1 MLRPDKVSKQY
12 ADIIPQLHALGY
24 TCTLKGSDSDQV
36 CIMRIGRADT
46 VDIFNDG
53 TWRRRDGMQGA
64 TPQELLDLMKTER
77 SHEVEHH
84 LRHRDLYALAQD
96 ALNAQGI
103 AVTGVRAIRILV
115 DGSMEADVFLHTG
128 RPQTMS
134 IEKNWDAM
142 CRQWRADLIH

>member
-1 MLRPDKVSKQY
+1 
-12 ADIIPQLHALGY
+12 
-24 TCTLKGSDSDQV
+24 
-36 CIMRIGRADT
+36 
-46 VDIFNDG
+46 
-53 TWRRRDGMQGA
+53 
-64 TPQELLDLMKTER
+64 MKTER

-84 LRHRDLYALAQD
+84 LRHRDLRALAQD

>member
-1 MLRPDKVSKQY
+1 MLHPDNISKRY
-12 ADIIPQLHALGY
+12 AGIIPQLHALGY

-36 CIMRIGRADT
+36 CIMRIGR
-46 VDIFNDG
+46 
-53 TWRRRDGMQGA
+53 
-64 TPQELLDLMKTER
+64 
-77 SHEVEHH
+77 HEVEHH
-84 LRHRDLYALAQD
+84 LRHRDLRALAQD

-134 IEKNWDAM
+134 IEKNWDAT